1 VPRVT
6 VVTRKAYGGAYIAM
20 NAASLGATRVY
31 AWPNAEVAVMGAV
44 AAIRILHR
52 RRLAEVPEDAR
63 AQVELELA
71 AEHEVISGGIAR
83 ALETGVVHEVVS
95 PAHTRRAVAL
105 VLLDTPGVRGQHGNI
120 PL

>member
-1 VPRVT
+1 VF
-6 VVTRKAYGGAYIAM
+6 
-20 NAASLGATRVY
+20 
-31 AWPNAEVAVMGAV
+31 AWPDAEVAVMGAV

-83 ALETGVVHEVVS
+83 AVDMGVVDAVVD
-95 PAHTRRAVAL
+95 PAVTRSTVAR
-105 VLLDTPGVRGQHGNI
+105 VLWDTPGVRGQHGNI

>member
-1 VPRVT
+1 
-6 VVTRKAYGGAYIAM
+6 
-20 NAASLGATRVY
+20 VY
-31 AWPNAEVAVMGAV
+31 AWPQAEVAVMGAV

-71 AEHEVISGGIAR
+71 AEHEVISGGIDR
-83 ALETGVVHEVVS
+83 AVEMGVVDEVVEPS
-95 PAHTRRAVAL
+95 VTRSTVAK
-105 VLLDTPGVRGQHGNI
+105 VLLDTPGVRGAHGNI

>member
-1 VPRVT
+1 
-6 VVTRKAYGGAYIAM
+6 M
-20 NAASLGATRVY
+20 NSASLGATKVF
-31 AWPNAEVAVMGAV
+31 AWPDAEVAVMGAV

-71 AEHEVISGGIAR
+71 AEHEVISGGIKR
-83 ALETGVVHEVVS
+83 AVEIGVVDEVVE
-95 PAHTRRAVAL
+95 PALTRRRVAS
-105 VLLDTPGVRGQHGNI
+105 VLLDTPGVRGLHGNI